1 MLEQQ
6 EQELVNLL
14 ILVLD
19 ELHSVSLHF
28 CLNFNTTEMV
38 HTVKVT
44 CSDKVGNVS
53 ENVIKFPPIIEF
65 SPSNVTLS
73 KDVMN
78 GTFTVYSP
86 SSFKIK
92 NIHVVNPAD
101 TGVTKIIC
109 NGQDL

>member
-1 MLEQQ
+1 
-6 EQELVNLL
+6 
-14 ILVLD
+14 
-19 ELHSVSLHF
+19 
-28 CLNFNTTEMV
+28 LNFNPTEAV
-38 HTVKVT
+38 HTVKVK
-44 CSDKVGNVS
+44 CLDKVGNIS
-53 ENVIKFPPIIEF
+53 ENEIKFPPIIEF
-65 SPSNVTLS
+65 NPSNVTLS
-73 KDVMN
+73 NQVMN